1 MKLTKEQQID
11 LIAAGLRKAEE
22 LGEQYMPK
30 DTFSKAERDAF
41 RSVAFDIVTKVA
53 PMEKDEALDYLQDK
67 QRDTLN
73 AKEIYRRSRENE

>member
-22 LGEQYMPK
+22 LVEQYMPK

-53 PMEKDEALDYLQDK
+53 PMEKDEAFKYLKDAERERK
-67 QRDTLN
+67 N
-73 AKEIYRRSRENE
+73 AKEIYRRSIENE

>member
-11 LIAAGLRKAEE
+11 LITKGLIKAEE
-22 LGEQYMPK
+22 LVEQYMPK

-53 PMEKDEALDYLQDK
+53 PMEKDDAINYLKDRN
-67 QRDTLN
+67 RDTLN

>member
-11 LIAAGLRKAEE
+11 LITRGLIKAEE
-22 LGEQYMPK
+22 LVEKYMPK

-41 RSVAFDIVTKVA
+41 RSVAYEIVTKVA
-53 PMEKDEALDYLQDK
+53 PMEKNEALDYLQDK

-73 AKEIYRRSRENE
+73 AKEIYRRSIENE

>member
-11 LIAAGLRKAEE
+11 LITRGLIKAEE
-22 LGEQYMPK
+22 LVEQYMPK

-53 PMEKDEALDYLQDK
+53 PMEKDEAFK
-67 QRDTLN
+67 
-73 AKEIYRRSRENE
+73 

>member
-22 LGEQYMPK
+22 LVEQYMPK